1 MKTWYADVLEK
12 GDIELRQGI
21 AEALTGQRREKPDRN
36 ADVGRIVE
44 FLRGGRHICGVVRPN
59 PAGRK
64 GLTIL
69 DHTGREYSLRR
80 SKIVS
85 IGTER
90 IKGKQRHSLI
100 EQLTE
105 IHARRER
112 AKDLVEL
119 EILWELAIESATH
132 EFELKDLTELYFGEE
147 GHDDRAVLARAL
159 DDGIWFVRHGRSYA
173 PRTRDSVVRGRERTG
188 RAARRQLE
196 QQVMADWLRAAADG
210 EVVSEPP
217 GAGEAIDLLQEFV
230 LHGADSERRGE
241 ISQLMKAAHLHGRW
255 AAFDLLVELGHWKP
269 DENLDLLRNDV
280 PIEFPTAVLA
290 EAEASCREPLPRA
303 RPWWIGKVLAI
314 SPRPG
319 VKDRA
324 FSFRR
329 KLLSGYRVGIH
340 LALPAA
346 RVREGGLVDA
356 EIMVRGVALNLPEQ
370 TIPLIP
376 PQVIEAAEWSDRR
389 KTTVLSIELLLDRH
403 FKLRR
408 STIRIRRMR
417 ADKLLDFTS
426 ATQAADHDAVLRGLL
441 RYAKHLHDHRLA
453 EGEDGSSAATSTLS
467 DVTVVGGEPT
477 FRHLTAEEP
486 ARTIYEE
493 LSLLAN
499 AMAGRFCAENGI
511 PAINEKLGRDDSGRE
526 AGTPISDPL
535 GSAVDFSM
543 QRQLLQWMREVTTIK
558 TEADLSRVL
567 EATAYAREVKRD
579 VERASRRYWLLKYQ
593 EAIDDGVTEGVVIE
607 RLAGGVIVGLLD
619 DQLRTFVPTRRERNV
634 DAGDQ
639 VRVEV
644 DRVSARRNE
653 LAVSIAEKV
662 ATV

>member
-12 GDIELRQGI
+12 GDVELRQGI

-85 IGTER
+85 FGTER

-119 EILWELAIESATH
+119 ETLWELAIESAAH

-159 DDGIWFVRHGRSYA
+159 DDGIWFVRHGRLYA
-173 PRTRDSVVRGRERTG
+173 PRTRDSVVRGRKRTG

-196 QQVMADWLRAAADG
+196 QQVIADWLRAVADG

-217 GAGEAIDLLQEFV
+217 GAGEAIGLLQEFV
-230 LHGADSERRGE
+230 LQGAASERRGE
-241 ISQLMKAAHLHGRW
+241 ISQLMKAAHLHGPW
-255 AAFDLLVELGHWKP
+255 AAFDVLVELGHWKL
-269 DENLDLLRNDV
+269 DENLELLRNDV
-280 PIEFPTAVLA
+280 PVEFPAAVLA
-290 EAEASCREPLPRA
+290 EAEASSRDSLPRA

-314 SPRPG
+314 APG
-319 VKDRA
+319 DGVRDRA

-329 KLLSGYRVGIH
+329 TLLGYRVGIH
-340 LALPAA
+340 LALPGAL
-346 RVREGGLVDA
+346 VRERGLVDS
-356 EIMVRGVALNLPEQ
+356 EIVARGVTLNLPEL
-370 TIPLIP
+370 TIPLLP

-389 KTTVLSIELLLDRH
+389 KTTALSIELLLDRH
-403 FKLRR
+403 LELR
-408 STIRIRRMR
+408 SSAIRLRRMR
-417 ADKLLDFTS
+417 AHTLLDFTS
-426 ATQAADHDAVLRGLL
+426 ASQAADHDAVLRGLL
-441 RYAKHLHDHRLA
+441 RYAKHLQDHRLA

-467 DVTVVGGEPT
+467 DVIVVGGEPT
-477 FRHLTAEEP
+477 FRDLTAEEP

-493 LSLLAN
+493 LGLLAN
-499 AMAGRFCAENGI
+499 SMAGRFCAENGI
-511 PAINEKLGRDDSGRE
+511 PAINENQGRGDSGRE
-526 AGTPISDPL
+526 SGTPISDAF
-535 GSAVDFSM
+535 GSAIDFVM
-543 QRQLLQWMREVTTIK
+543 QRQLLRWMGKVTSIK
-558 TEADLSRVL
+558 AEADLSRVL
-567 EATAYAREVKRD
+567 ETTAYTREVKRD
-579 VERASRRYWLLKYQ
+579 VERASRRYWLLKYL
-593 EAIDDGVTEGVVIE
+593 EAVDGGMVEGVVIE
-607 RLAGGVIVGLLD
+607 RLAGGVIVGLLG

-639 VRVEV
+639 VRVNVE
-644 DRVSARRNE
+644 RVSARRNE

>member
-1 MKTWYADVLEK
+1 M
-12 GDIELRQGI
+12 
-21 AEALTGQRREKPDRN
+21 TGQRREKPDRN

-85 IGTER
+85 FGTER
-90 IKGKQRHSLI
+90 INGKQRHLLI

-147 GHDDRAVLARAL
+147 GHDDMAVLARAL

-196 QQVMADWLRAAADG
+196 QQVIADWLRAVADG

-217 GAGEAIDLLQEFV
+217 GAGEAIGLLQEFV

-269 DENLDLLRNDV
+269 DENLELLRNDV

-290 EAEASCREPLPRA
+290 EAEASCRGPLPRA

-314 SPRPG
+314 SPRSG

-329 KLLSGYRVGIH
+329 KLLGGYRVGIH
-340 LALPAA
+340 LALPGAL
-346 RVREGGLVDA
+346 VQDGGLVEA
-356 EIMVRGVALNLPEQ
+356 EIMARGTTLNLPEQ
-370 TIPLIP
+370 TIPLVP

-389 KTTVLSIELLLDRH
+389 KTTALSIELLLDRH

-426 ATQAADHDAVLRGLL
+426 ASQAADHDAVLRGLL
-441 RYAKHLHDHRLA
+441 RYAKHLQDHRLA
-453 EGEDGSSAATSTLS
+453 EGENGSSGATPTLS
-467 DVTVVGGEPT
+467 DVLVVGGEPT
-477 FRHLTAEEP
+477 LLDLTSEEP

-493 LSLLAN
+493 LNLLADS
-499 AMAGRFCAENGI
+499 MAGRFCAENGI
-511 PAINEKLGRDDSGRE
+511 PAINENLGRDDSGRE
-526 AGTPISDPL
+526 IGTPISDPF
-535 GSAVDFSM
+535 GSAVDFVM
-543 QRQLLQWMREVTTIK
+543 QRQLLQWICKGTSVK
-558 TEADLSRVL
+558 GEADLSRVL
-567 EATAYAREVKRD
+567 ETTAYAREVKRD
-579 VERASRRYWLLKYQ
+579 VERTSRRYWLLKYL
-593 EAIDDGVTEGVVIE
+593 EAIDSVAEGVVIE
-607 RLAGGVIVGLLD
+607 RLAGGVIVGLLGD
-619 DQLRTFVPTRRERNV
+619 RLRTFVPTRRERNV
-634 DAGDQ
+634 DTGDR
-639 VRVEV
+639 VRVQI
-644 DRVSARRNE
+644 DRVSARRRE